1 MALLQNVSLQDP
13 RDRFELLQRV
23 GAGTYGDVY
32 KARDTVTSE
41 LAAVKIVKLDPGDDI
56 SSLQQEITI
65 LRECRHPNVVAYIGS
80 YLRND
85 RLWICMEFCG
95 GGSLQEIYHA
105 TGPLEERQIAYV
117 CREALKGLH
126 HLHSQGKIHRD
137 IKGANLLLT
146 LQGDVKLA
154 DFGVSGELTA
164 SVAKRRSFIG
174 TPYWMAPEVAAVERK
189 GGYNELCDVWALGIT
204 AIELGELQPPLFHLH
219 PMRALMLMSKSSF
232 QPPKLRDKTRWTQN
246 FHHFLKLALTKN
258 PKKRP
263 TAEKLLQHPFTT
275 QQLPR
280 ALLTQLLD
288 KANDPHLGT
297 PSPEDCELETYDIF
311 PDTIHSRGQHGPA
324 ERTPSEIQFHQVKF
338 GAPRR
343 KETDP
348 LNEPHGQKT
357 HMGLSRVGGPPPP
370 HHHLPGQVPLRLRR
384 GDCRVVWLTV
394 SAVSRRLVTSTSLRP
409 AVSVSLTVSVA
420 LCLCPSFTACLLPV
434 TISLSICLS
443 LSAFCLSSRISPV
456 PSHVACLSLCLLPGL
471 SDLVSPQWE
480 EEWTLL
486 GKEEL
491 SGSLL
496 QSVQE
501 ALEERSLTI
510 RPALELQELDSP
522 DDTIGTIKRAPFL
535 GSSPTEP
542 PAEDLHPS
550 LPGTP
555 PLLHPGPASPPLLST
570 AWATMKHREDPERSS
585 CHGLP
590 PTPKVHMGACFSKVF
605 NGCPLRIHAAI
616 TWIHPVTRDQFLVVG
631 AEEGIYTLNLHEL
644 HEDTLEKLIS
654 HRCAWL
660 YCVNNV
666 LLSLSGKSTH
676 IWAHDLP
683 GLFEQR
689 RLHQQV
695 PLSIPTNRITQRI
708 IPRRFALSNKIPDTK
723 GCLQCRVVRN
733 PHTGSTFLL
742 AALPAS
748 LLLLQWYEP
757 LQKFLLLKNFSS
769 PLPSPAGMLEPLVLD
784 GKELPQVCVG
794 AEGPEGP
801 GCRVLFHVLPLEA
814 GLTPDILMPPEG
826 FPGSAQQV
834 IQVDRDTVLVCF
846 DRCVRIVN
854 LLGEPTATLA
864 PVLTFDFPIETV
876 VCLQDSVLAFWSHG
890 MQGRSLD
897 TNEVTQEITDETRIF
912 RVLGAHRDIILE
924 SIPTDKPGA
933 HSNLYILTGHQS
945 SY

>member
-1 MALLQNVSLQDP
+1 Q
-13 RDRFELLQRV
+13 
-23 GAGTYGDVY
+23 
-32 KARDTVTSE
+32 ARDTVTSE
-41 LAAVKIVKLDPGDDI
+41 LAAVKIVKLDPGEGREPGPQRWREGRARRGRAR
-56 SSLQQEITI
+56 SL
-65 LRECRHPNVVAYIGS
+65 CHP
-80 YLRND
+80 RND

-263 TAEKLLQHPFTT
+263 TAERLLQHPFTT
-275 QQLPR
+275 QHLPR

-297 PSPEDCELETYDIF
+297 PSPEDCDLETYDIF

-348 LNEPHGQKT
+348 LNEP
-357 HMGLSRVGGPPPP
+357 
-370 HHHLPGQVPLRLRR
+370 
-384 GDCRVVWLTV
+384 
-394 SAVSRRLVTSTSLRP
+394 
-409 AVSVSLTVSVA
+409 
-420 LCLCPSFTACLLPV
+420 
-434 TISLSICLS
+434 
-443 LSAFCLSSRISPV
+443 
-456 PSHVACLSLCLLPGL
+456 
-471 SDLVSPQWE
+471 WE

-510 RPALELQELDSP
+510 RPASELQELDSP

-555 PLLHPGPASPPLLST
+555 PLPHPGPASPPLLPT

-689 RLHQQV
+689 RLQQQV
-695 PLSIPTNRITQRI
+695 PLPIPPNRLTQRI

-723 GCLQCRVVRN
+723 GCLQCRVGKSWGAGG
-733 PHTGSTFLL
+733 TSTFLL
-742 AALPAS
+742 AALPSS

-814 GLTPDILMPPEG
+814 GLTPDILIPPARPCLPFLTAEG

>member
-1 MALLQNVSLQDP
+1 MGRGRKTLPPACLAPGPASSSSLLTPSSSLSTP
-13 RDRFELLQRV
+13 PPLQ
-23 GAGTYGDVY
+23 
-32 KARDTVTSE
+32 ARDTVTSE

-117 CREALKGLH
+117 CREALKVAGPVGLFTPLVPRSRAGSPAGPCVGGWGRGVEPPG
-126 HLHSQGKIHRD
+126 HLMCD
-137 IKGANLLLT
+137 
-146 LQGDVKLA
+146 LA
-154 DFGVSGELTA
+154 C
-164 SVAKRRSFIG
+164 R
-174 TPYWMAPEVAAVERK
+174 MAPEVAAVERK

-263 TAEKLLQHPFTT
+263 TAERLLQHPFTT
-275 QQLPR
+275 QHLPR

-297 PSPEDCELETYDIF
+297 PSPEDCDLETYDIF

-348 LNEPHGQKT
+348 LNEP
-357 HMGLSRVGGPPPP
+357 
-370 HHHLPGQVPLRLRR
+370 
-384 GDCRVVWLTV
+384 
-394 SAVSRRLVTSTSLRP
+394 
-409 AVSVSLTVSVA
+409 
-420 LCLCPSFTACLLPV
+420 
-434 TISLSICLS
+434 
-443 LSAFCLSSRISPV
+443 
-456 PSHVACLSLCLLPGL
+456 
-471 SDLVSPQWE
+471 WE

-510 RPALELQELDSP
+510 RPASELQELDSP

-555 PLLHPGPASPPLLST
+555 PLPHPGPASPPLLPT

-689 RLHQQV
+689 RLQQQV
-695 PLSIPTNRITQRI
+695 PLSIPTNRLTQRI

-742 AALPAS
+742 AALPSS

-814 GLTPDILMPPEG
+814 GLTPDILIPPEG

>member
-1 MALLQNVSLQDP
+1 MALLRDVSLQDP

-232 QPPKLRDKTRWTQN
+232 QPPKLRDKARWTQN

-288 KANDPHLGT
+288 KASDPHLGT
-297 PSPEDCELETYDIF
+297 PSPEDCELETYDMF

-348 LNEPHGQKT
+348 LNEP
-357 HMGLSRVGGPPPP
+357 
-370 HHHLPGQVPLRLRR
+370 
-384 GDCRVVWLTV
+384 
-394 SAVSRRLVTSTSLRP
+394 
-409 AVSVSLTVSVA
+409 
-420 LCLCPSFTACLLPV
+420 
-434 TISLSICLS
+434 
-443 LSAFCLSSRISPV
+443 
-456 PSHVACLSLCLLPGL
+456 
-471 SDLVSPQWE
+471 WE

-491 SGSLL
+491 SG
-496 QSVQE
+496 VR
-501 ALEERSLTI
+501 LEWDAVTGQ
-510 RPALELQELDSP
+510 PANGQTGPCSSCQELDSP
-522 DDTIGTIKRAPFL
+522 DDAMGTIKRAPFL
-535 GSSPTEP
+535 GPLPPEP
-542 PAEDLHPS
+542 PAEEPLSSPQGT
-550 LPGTP
+550 LPP
-555 PLLHPGPASPPLLST
+555 PPPGPNSPPLLPT
-570 AWATMKHREDPERSS
+570 AWATMKQREDPERSS

-605 NGCPLRIHAAI
+605 NGCPLRIHAAV

-654 HRCAWL
+654 HRCSWL

-689 RLHQQV
+689 RLQQQA
-695 PLSIPTNRITQRI
+695 PLSIPTNRLTQRI
-708 IPRRFALSNKIPDTK
+708 IPRRFALSTKIPDTK

-733 PHTGSTFLL
+733 PYTGATFLL

-814 GLTPDILMPPEG
+814 GLTPDILVPPEG
-826 FPGSAQQV
+826 IPGSAQQV
-834 IQVDRDTVLVCF
+834 IQVDRDTVLVSF
-846 DRCVRIVN
+846 ERCVRIVN
-854 LLGEPTATLA
+854 MEGEPTATLA
-864 PVLTFDFPIETV
+864 PELTFDFPIETV

-924 SIPTDKPGA
+924 SIPTDNPGA

-945 SY
+945 TY

>member
-1 MALLQNVSLQDP
+1 MALLRDVSLQDP

-32 KARDTVTSE
+32 KARDTITSE

-263 TAEKLLQHPFTT
+263 TAEKLLQHPFTA
-275 QQLPR
+275 QHLPP

-288 KANDPHLGT
+288 KASDPHLGT
-297 PSPEDCELETYDIF
+297 LSPEDSELENFF
-311 PDTIHSRGQHGPA
+311 PSVKEGLLNSIVILEGRQDNRMPDGCQELEELLARDTIHSRNHHGPA

-348 LNEPHGQKT
+348 LNEP
-357 HMGLSRVGGPPPP
+357 
-370 HHHLPGQVPLRLRR
+370 
-384 GDCRVVWLTV
+384 
-394 SAVSRRLVTSTSLRP
+394 
-409 AVSVSLTVSVA
+409 
-420 LCLCPSFTACLLPV
+420 
-434 TISLSICLS
+434 
-443 LSAFCLSSRISPV
+443 
-456 PSHVACLSLCLLPGL
+456 
-471 SDLVSPQWE
+471 WE

-491 SGSLL
+491 SRSLL

-501 ALEERSLTI
+501 ALEER
-510 RPALELQELDSP
+510 ELDSP
-522 DDTIGTIKRAPFL
+522 DDAVGTIKRAPFL
-535 GSSPTEP
+535 GLSHTESASEDNAQSCSPGTLSAP
-542 PAEDLHPS
+542 PAG
-550 LPGTP
+550 PG
-555 PLLHPGPASPPLLST
+555 SPPLLPT
-570 AWATMKHREDPERSS
+570 AWATLKQREDGERSS

-590 PTPKVHMGACFSKVF
+590 PTPKVHM
-605 NGCPLRIHAAI
+605 
-616 TWIHPVTRDQFLVVG
+616 DQFLVVG

-654 HRCAWL
+654 QRCSWL

-689 RLHQQV
+689 RLQHQA

-708 IPRRFALSNKIPDTK
+708 IPRSAAQGHPWTEGTFAPSPDGSLHKRFALSTKIPDTK

-733 PHTGSTFLL
+733 PYTGSTFLL

-814 GLTPDILMPPEG
+814 GLTPDILIPPEG
-826 FPGSAQQV
+826 IPGSAQQV
-834 IQVDRDTVLVCF
+834 IQVDRDTVLVSF
-846 DRCVRIVN
+846 ERCVRIVN
-854 LLGEPTATLA
+854 LQGEPTAALA
-864 PVLTFDFPIETV
+864 PELTFDFSIETV
-876 VCLQDSVLAFWSHG
+876 GDSVLAFWSHG

-924 SIPTDKPGA
+924 SIPTDNPGA

>member
-1 MALLQNVSLQDP
+1 
-13 RDRFELLQRV
+13 FELLQRV

-65 LRECRHPNVVAYIGS
+65 LRECHHPNVVAYIGS

-189 GGYNELCDVWALGIT
+189 GGYNELCDIWALGIT

-232 QPPKLRDKTRWTQN
+232 QPPKLRDKSRWTQN

-263 TAEKLLQHPFTT
+263 TAERLLQHPFTT

-297 PSPEDCELETYDIF
+297 PSPEDCDLE
-311 PDTIHSRGQHGPA
+311 
-324 ERTPSEIQFHQVKF
+324 
-338 GAPRR
+338 
-343 KETDP
+343 
-348 LNEPHGQKT
+348 
-357 HMGLSRVGGPPPP
+357 
-370 HHHLPGQVPLRLRR
+370 
-384 GDCRVVWLTV
+384 
-394 SAVSRRLVTSTSLRP
+394 
-409 AVSVSLTVSVA
+409 
-420 LCLCPSFTACLLPV
+420 
-434 TISLSICLS
+434 
-443 LSAFCLSSRISPV
+443 
-456 PSHVACLSLCLLPGL
+456 
-471 SDLVSPQWE
+471 WE

-522 DDTIGTIKRAPFL
+522 DDAIGTIKRAPFL
-535 GSSPTEP
+535 GPSSSEL
-542 PAEDLHPS
+542 PAED
-550 LPGTP
+550 
-555 PLLHPGPASPPLLST
+555 PLSSPPGPDSPPLLPTS
-570 AWATMKHREDPERSS
+570 WATMKHQEDPERSS

-605 NGCPLRIHAAI
+605 NGCPLRIHAAV

-654 HRCAWL
+654 HRCIWL

-666 LLSLSGKSTH
+666 LLSLSGKSMH

-689 RLHQQV
+689 RLQQQV
-695 PLSIPTNRITQRI
+695 PLSIPTNRLTQRI
-708 IPRRFALSNKIPDTK
+708 IPRRFALSTKIPDTK

-733 PHTGSTFLL
+733 PYTGSTFLL

-814 GLTPDILMPPEG
+814 GLTPDVLIPPEG
-826 FPGSAQQV
+826 LPGSAQQV

-854 LLGEPTATLA
+854 LLGEPTAALA

-897 TNEVTQEITDETRIF
+897 TNEVTQEITDETRVF

-924 SIPTDKPGA
+924 SIPTDNPGA

>member
-1 MALLQNVSLQDP
+1 MALLRDVSLQDP

-32 KARDTVTSE
+32 KARDTVR
-41 LAAVKIVKLDPGDDI
+41 DDI

-95 GGSLQEIYHA
+95 GGSLQEIYHGQPLTPSISA

-117 CREALKGLH
+117 CREALKGL
-126 HLHSQGKIHRD
+126 L
-137 IKGANLLLT
+137 
-146 LQGDVKLA
+146 
-154 DFGVSGELTA
+154 FA
-164 SVAKRRSFIG
+164 SRGCTTCILRGRS
-174 TPYWMAPEVAAVERK
+174 TETSRMAPEVAAVERK

-288 KANDPHLGT
+288 KANDTHLGT
-297 PSPEDCELETYDIF
+297 PSPEDCDLE
-311 PDTIHSRGQHGPA
+311 HGPA

-348 LNEPHGQKT
+348 LNEP
-357 HMGLSRVGGPPPP
+357 
-370 HHHLPGQVPLRLRR
+370 
-384 GDCRVVWLTV
+384 
-394 SAVSRRLVTSTSLRP
+394 
-409 AVSVSLTVSVA
+409 
-420 LCLCPSFTACLLPV
+420 
-434 TISLSICLS
+434 
-443 LSAFCLSSRISPV
+443 
-456 PSHVACLSLCLLPGL
+456 
-471 SDLVSPQWE
+471 WE

-542 PAEDLHPS
+542 PAEDLQSS

-555 PLLHPGPASPPLLST
+555 PPPLPGPDSPPLLPT
-570 AWATMKHREDPERSS
+570 AWATMKHREDQERSS

-605 NGCPLRIHAAI
+605 NGCPLQIHAAV

-631 AEEGIYTLNLHEL
+631 ADEGIYTLNLHEL

-654 HRCAWL
+654 HRCTWL

-666 LLSLSGKSTH
+666 LLSLSGISTN

-689 RLHQQV
+689 RLQQQV
-695 PLSIPTNRITQRI
+695 PLSIPTNRLTQRI
-708 IPRRFALSNKIPDTK
+708 IPRRFALSTKIPDTK

-794 AEGPEGP
+794 AESPEGP

-814 GLTPDILMPPEG
+814 GLTPDVLIPPEG
-826 FPGSAQQV
+826 LPGSAQQV

-864 PVLTFDFPIETV
+864 PVLTFEFPIETV
-876 VCLQDSVLAFWSHG
+876 VCLQDSVLAFWRHG

-897 TNEVTQEITDETRIF
+897 TNEVTQEITDKTRIF

-924 SIPTDKPGA
+924 SVPTDKPGA
-933 HSNLYILTGHQS
+933 HSNLYILMGHQS

>member
-1 MALLQNVSLQDP
+1 MALLRDVSLQDP

-65 LRECRHPNVVAYIGS
+65 LRECHHPNVVAYIGS

-117 CREALKGLH
+117 CREALKGLL
-126 HLHSQGKIHRD
+126 HLHSRGKIHRD

-146 LQGDVKLA
+146 LQGDVKLGQYPG
-154 DFGVSGELTA
+154 DTSG
-164 SVAKRRSFIG
+164 
-174 TPYWMAPEVAAVERK
+174 MAPEVAAVERK

-204 AIELGELQPPLFHLH
+204 AIELAELQPPLFHLH

-232 QPPKLRDKTRWTQN
+232 QPPKLRDKTRWTQS

-263 TAEKLLQHPFTT
+263 TAEKLLQ
-275 QQLPR
+275 
-280 ALLTQLLD
+280 
-288 KANDPHLGT
+288 
-297 PSPEDCELETYDIF
+297 
-311 PDTIHSRGQHGPA
+311 
-324 ERTPSEIQFHQVKF
+324 
-338 GAPRR
+338 
-343 KETDP
+343 
-348 LNEPHGQKT
+348 
-357 HMGLSRVGGPPPP
+357 
-370 HHHLPGQVPLRLRR
+370 
-384 GDCRVVWLTV
+384 
-394 SAVSRRLVTSTSLRP
+394 
-409 AVSVSLTVSVA
+409 
-420 LCLCPSFTACLLPV
+420 
-434 TISLSICLS
+434 
-443 LSAFCLSSRISPV
+443 
-456 PSHVACLSLCLLPGL
+456 
-471 SDLVSPQWE
+471 WE
-480 EEWTLL
+480 EEWMLL

-510 RPALELQELDSP
+510 RPALEVQ
-522 DDTIGTIKRAPFL
+522 
-535 GSSPTEP
+535 
-542 PAEDLHPS
+542 
-550 LPGTP
+550 
-555 PLLHPGPASPPLLST
+555 
-570 AWATMKHREDPERSS
+570 
-585 CHGLP
+585 
-590 PTPKVHMGACFSKVF
+590 MGACFSKVF
-605 NGCPLRIHAAI
+605 NGCPLRIHAAV

-689 RLHQQV
+689 RLQQQV
-695 PLSIPTNRITQRI
+695 PLSIPTNRLTQRI
-708 IPRRFALSNKIPDTK
+708 IPRRFALSTKIPDTK

-733 PHTGSTFLL
+733 PYTGSTFLL

-769 PLPSPAGMLEPLVLD
+769 PLPSPARMLEPLVLD

-794 AEGPEGP
+794 AESPEGP

-814 GLTPDILMPPEG
+814 GLTPDVLIPPG
-826 FPGSAQQV
+826 
-834 IQVDRDTVLVCF
+834 
-846 DRCVRIVN
+846 CVRIVN

-864 PVLTFDFPIETV
+864 PVLTFDFSIETV
-876 VCLQDSVLAFWSHG
+876 VHEHLCGPALGPDVAGGASVLRAGAGLMAAWPLLVCLQDSVLAFWSHG

-924 SIPTDKPGA
+924 SIPTDNPEA

>member
-1 MALLQNVSLQDP
+1 MALLRDVSLQDP

-232 QPPKLRDKTRWTQN
+232 QPPKLRDKARWTQN

-263 TAEKLLQHPFTT
+263 TAERLLQHPFTT

-288 KANDPHLGT
+288 KASDPHLGT
-297 PSPEDCELETYDIF
+297 PSPEDCELETYDMF

-348 LNEPHGQKT
+348 LNEP
-357 HMGLSRVGGPPPP
+357 
-370 HHHLPGQVPLRLRR
+370 
-384 GDCRVVWLTV
+384 
-394 SAVSRRLVTSTSLRP
+394 
-409 AVSVSLTVSVA
+409 
-420 LCLCPSFTACLLPV
+420 
-434 TISLSICLS
+434 
-443 LSAFCLSSRISPV
+443 
-456 PSHVACLSLCLLPGL
+456 
-471 SDLVSPQWE
+471 WE

-510 RPALELQELDSP
+510 RPAEGLQVHVELAERGPPGGPGYLLQQPGRASPSCQELDSP
-522 DDTIGTIKRAPFL
+522 DDATGTIKRAPFSGPPPAQPEAEDSPTSL
-535 GSSPTEP
+535 SGTLPLSPAAPDSSPLL
-542 PAEDLHPS
+542 PA
-550 LPGTP
+550 
-555 PLLHPGPASPPLLST
+555 AWST
-570 AWATMKHREDPERSS
+570 IKQREDPERSS

-605 NGCPLRIHAAI
+605 NGCPLRIHAAV
-616 TWIHPVTRDQFLVVG
+616 TWVHPVTRDQFLVVG
-631 AEEGIYTLNLHEL
+631 AEEGVYTLNLHEL

-654 HRCAWL
+654 HRCSWL

-689 RLHQQV
+689 RLQRQV
-695 PLSIPTNRITQRI
+695 PLSIPTNRLTQRI
-708 IPRRFALSNKIPDTK
+708 IPRRFALSTKIPDTK

-733 PHTGSTFLL
+733 PYTGSTFLL

-769 PLPSPAGMLEPLVLD
+769 PLPSPVGMLEPLVLD

-801 GCRVLFHVLPLEA
+801 GCRVLFHILPLEA
-814 GLTPDILMPPEG
+814 GLTPDILTPPEG
-826 FPGSAQQV
+826 IPGSAQQV
-834 IQVDRDTVLVCF
+834 IQVDRDTVLVTF
-846 DRCVRIVN
+846 ERCVRIVN
-854 LLGEPTATLA
+854 LQGEPTATLA
-864 PVLTFDFPIETV
+864 PELTFDFPIETV

-890 MQGRSLD
+890 LQGRSLD

-912 RVLGAHRDIILE
+912 RVLGAHRDIVLE
-924 SIPTDKPGA
+924 STPTGNPGA

-945 SY
+945 TY